1 MYRMCDILHK
11 YLPGD
16 QQTATDLL
24 QSGAGLYGRNLQ
36 GLTSY
41 DMAAHTT
48 HEDPNRRLQV
58 RK

>member
-1 MYRMCDILHK
+1 MYRLYK
-11 YLPGD
+11 PLPGD
-16 QQTATDLL
+16 KQTATGLL